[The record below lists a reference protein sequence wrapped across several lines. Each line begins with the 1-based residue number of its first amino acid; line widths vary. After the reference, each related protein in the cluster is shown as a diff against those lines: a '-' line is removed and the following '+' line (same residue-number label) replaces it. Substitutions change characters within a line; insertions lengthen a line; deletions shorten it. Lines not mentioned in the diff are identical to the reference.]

1 MLIYKVPNKAQSNN
15 DYVCD
20 SQATIDAIPI
30 SPISGNP
37 IILASLCSVGG
48 EIEANTIL
56 VANKQSW
63 LTQQANIFNVNLQT
77 TVEGGIKWTVVDLAT
92 EPQNTDRQYFVL
104 DPITG
109 LYTEAVGLDAA
120 NTLFAQMQ
128 QTYLVFSNMNTY
140 TTMTSWT

>member
-15 DYVCD
+15 NYVCD

-37 IILASLCSVGG
+37 IILSSLCSVGG
-48 EIEANTIL
+48 ESDANTIL
-56 VANKQSW
+56 VANQQSW
-63 LTQQANIFNVNLQT
+63 LTQQSNQFNVNLQT
-77 TVEGGIKWTVVDLAT
+77 QVEGGTKWTVVNLST

-104 DPITG
+104 DPTTG
-109 LYTEAVGLDAA
+109 LYTEAIGLDAA
-120 NTLFAQMQ
+120 NVLFAQMQ

-140 TTMTSWT
+140 ITMTSWT